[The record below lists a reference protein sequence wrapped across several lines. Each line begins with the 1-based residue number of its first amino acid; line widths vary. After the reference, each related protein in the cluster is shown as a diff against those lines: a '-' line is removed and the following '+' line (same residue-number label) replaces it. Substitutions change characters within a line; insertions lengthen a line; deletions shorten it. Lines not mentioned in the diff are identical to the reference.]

1 MCSTITCI
9 STGISYSLLSESQSQ
24 TLLIPVYYMSE
35 KYMNSYDNTLY
46 WDSQYLYIPVNIII
60 CHTAVLYST
69 IILFL
74 AFIMF
79 HMLLLCSLCYPC

>member
-60 CHTAVLYST
+60 CHIIQYC